1 MMIIDIL
8 VAYVIT
14 GCLWAF
20 WLEWFCNKHGI
31 GGRFNNG
38 ERYMQLLFWPYN
50 FFVFVRAWIL
60 TFFGYYDEDDE
71 EGNRSSR

>member
-1 MMIIDIL
+1 MIVDIL

-38 ERYMQLLFWPYN
+38 ERYMQLIFGLIIFLF
-50 FFVFVRAWIL
+50 L
-60 TFFGYYDEDDE
+60 
-71 EGNRSSR
+71 